1 VIFLGQKV
9 IKLQLITEIFKKKG
23 EPDMFGR
30 NKPDLIVV
38 SWLIWLWISL
48 SLFVIGILVVGHF
61 WTIGLSSTGY
71 ISLGI
76 VLILLGLMIGLISTI
91 HFFWAMVAWISQNDV
106 KPKEKGS
113 RGPKIVVIGGGTGL
127 GTILRGLK
135 EITPNLT
142 AIVTVAD
149 DGGSS
154 GRLRRE
160 FGILPPGDIRNCLV
174 AMASLEPLM
183 ERLMQYRFRGE
194 TNLAGHNFGNLFLT
208 VMTEITG
215 DFETAIRESSKVLAV
230 RGQVLPATL
239 ENVVL
244 KAELIDGTIVSG
256 ESKIS
261 KSKQPIKEVFL
272 DPLDIKTLPEVVNAI
287 NDADIV
293 VLGPGSLYTSI
304 IPNLLVKDIT
314 VAIKMSKAVKI
325 YICNAMTQPGE
336 TDHYSASDHI
346 KAIINHAGTGLI
358 DIAIANTEPVPTG
371 ILERYFEEGAEPVLA
386 DLDKISDLGITPL
399 GTKIIVKSNVI
410 RHDTVK
416 LAHLIYSLSK
426 THQLGSTFGGFLN
439 KRIYRFFKGI
449 S

>member
-1 VIFLGQKV
+1 
-9 IKLQLITEIFKKKG
+9 
-23 EPDMFGR
+23 
-30 NKPDLIVV
+30 
-38 SWLIWLWISL
+38 
-48 SLFVIGILVVGHF
+48 
-61 WTIGLSSTGY
+61 
-71 ISLGI
+71 
-76 VLILLGLMIGLISTI
+76 IGLISTI

-106 KPKEKGS
+106 KVREKGV

-174 AMASLEPLM
+174 AMANLEPLM
-183 ERLMQYRFRGE
+183 ERLMQYRFQGE
-194 TNLAGHNFGNLFLT
+194 TNLAGHSFGNLFLT

-215 DFETAIRESSKVLAV
+215 DFEAAIRESSKVLAV

-239 ENVVL
+239 EDVVL
-244 KAELIDGTIVSG
+244 KAELIDGTIITG

-261 KSKQPIKEVFL
+261 KSKQPIKRVFF
-272 DPLDIKTLPEVVNAI
+272 DPNHIQTLPEAVNAI
-287 NDADIV
+287 NEADV
-293 VLGPGSLYTSI
+293 VILGPGSLYTSI

-314 VAIKMSKAVKI
+314 AAIKRSKAVKI

-346 KAIINHAGTGLI
+346 QAIINHAGTGLI
-358 DIAIANTEPVPTG
+358 DVAITNTEEVPPE
-371 ILERYFEEGAEPVLA
+371 ILKRYIEEGAEAVLA
-386 DLDKISDLGITPL
+386 DLDKIGELGITPL
-399 GTKIIVKSNVI
+399 GRKIIVKSKVI
-410 RHDTVK
+410 RHDATK
-416 LAHLIYSLSK
+416 LAHLIAGLSR
-426 THQLGSTFGGFLN
+426 THQFGSSFGGFLN
-439 KRIYRFFKGI
+439 KKIYRFFKPDFTK
-449 S
+449 